1 MYFCRIGAEIRGR
14 FWNLIRFL
22 YFCTKFGTLFKF
34 KIMAVIQVTSRE
46 FRDNQAALFGLADK
60 GERVIIRRR
69 KKPSYILTTVN
80 DDDFFLSAEA
90 EARLELSRKQY
101 LSGETTV
108 CKTAEDAIKHLE
120 ML

>member
-1 MYFCRIGAEIRGR
+1 
-14 FWNLIRFL
+14 
-22 YFCTKFGTLFKF
+22 
-34 KIMAVIQVTSRE
+34 MAVVQVTSRE
-46 FRDNQAALFGLADK
+46 FRDNQATLFGLADK

-69 KKPSYILTTVN
+69 NKPSYILTTIN

-90 EARLELSRKQY
+90 EARLKLSREQY

-108 CKTAEDAIKHLE
+108 CKTAEEAIKHLE

>member
-1 MYFCRIGAEIRGR
+1 
-14 FWNLIRFL
+14 
-22 YFCTKFGTLFKF
+22 
-34 KIMAVIQVTSRE
+34 MAVIQVTSRE

-69 KKPSYILTTVN
+69 NKPSYILTTIN

-101 LSGETTV
+101 LTGETIV
-108 CKTAEDAIKHLE
+108 CKTAEEAVKYLE
-120 ML
+120 SL

>member
-1 MYFCRIGAEIRGR
+1 MESRKFFI
-14 FWNLIRFL
+14 LL
-22 YFCTKFGTLFKF
+22 YQIWYKLQFKN
-34 KIMAVIQVTSRE
+34 MAVIQVTSRE

-60 GERVIIRRR
+60 GERVIIHRR
-69 KKPSYILTTVN
+69 KKPSYILTIVN

-108 CKTAEDAIKHLE
+108 CNTADDAIKHLE